1 MQQRSCPGAYY
12 ALFLLSFISLV
23 VGILNVVY
31 FFGGRVLAVLWPL
44 SLVLAIVLM
53 AWIRKQRWAPKLS
66 LAKTVIYGLVT
77 IIVSLLWGAFY
88 FDLSWDGQWYH
99 QAAVYALTEGWNP
112 VAEPIKTFNEH
123 NDLSI
128 RHFPKLFWYYSAAIT
143 ATFGEMEWGKSMQV
157 LVLAIAAATLWDAF
171 RDLGFSQRRAAVA
184 VILIV
189 LCPVVWSELT
199 TYLVDGLLYLLLVMF
214 SGAAMAWIKTR
225 KKIYLWLIVL
235 SVIWAI
241 NLKFTGI
248 VFIGVGVFFI
258 SIFLLIRKRAL
269 FTRFAA
275 LTIGAL
281 TLALFFFGFNPYIT
295 NTLQRGHPL
304 YPIMGTK
311 PYPGIYEQTGKD
323 SNEELETPR
332 NLMGKPGWYSFLYTS
347 FSRPGNAPYNEV
359 DNAELIFPFSLSFE
373 DWKAYEFHE
382 TRTAGFGPFY
392 GMMLLLSVPAI
403 FLLFNP
409 MYKSIRLP
417 LLLSVSAII
426 VSLLLNRHFWWPR
439 FLPQLWLLPV
449 MPVLILLLKARR
461 PDHRLLALGS
471 AALIMVNGLI
481 VLVVH
486 MSWETRSSVL
496 LRQQLNQLATARQPI
511 EVFYGAFQYSVER
524 KLEKRNISY
533 KPVKRKVLKNSP
545 HDTLVSVVQ
554 KYPNAV
560 LFRTTPK

>member
-1 MQQRSCPGAYY
+1 MQQRSCLGAYY
-12 ALFLLSFISLV
+12 ALFLLFFISLV
-23 VGILNVVY
+23 VAFTNIIY
-31 FFGGRVLAVLWPL
+31 FLGGRIFAVLWPVCL
-44 SLVLAIVLM
+44 LFSIVFIIW
-53 AWIRKQRWAPKLS
+53 AAKQQWAHNMKIG
-66 LAKTVIYGLVT
+66 KTVFPGLLT
-77 IIVSLLWGAFY
+77 ILFSIFFGAFY

-128 RHFPKLFWYYSAAIT
+128 CHFPKLFWYYSAAIT

-157 LVLAIAAATLWDAF
+157 LVLAIAAATLWDVF
-171 RDLGFSQRRAAVA
+171 RDLGFSRRRSGIPVVL
-184 VILIV
+184 VIA
-189 LCPVVWSELT
+189 CPVVWSEIA
-199 TYLVDGLLYLLLVMF
+199 TYLVDGMLYLFLLIF
-214 SGAAMAWIKTR
+214 SGSAMAWIKTR
-225 KKIYLWLIVL
+225 KKIYLWLIAL
-235 SVIWAI
+235 SAIWAI
-241 NLKFTGI
+241 NLKFTGV
-248 VFIGVGVFFI
+248 VFIGVTVFFT
-258 SIFLLIRKRAL
+258 SIYVIIKKPTL

-275 LTIGAL
+275 LTIG
-281 TLALFFFGFNPYIT
+281 TVMLALLFFGFNPYIT

-311 PYPGIYEQTGKD
+311 AYPGIYEQTGKD
-323 SNEELETPR
+323 SNEELETPK

-347 FSRPGNAPYNEV
+347 FSRPGNAPYNDL
-359 DNAELIFPFSLSFE
+359 DNAELISPFSLSFE

-392 GMMLLLSVPAI
+392 GMLLLLCVPTI

-461 PDHRLLALGS
+461 PAHRLFALGS
-471 AALIMVNGLI
+471 AALMTVNGLI

-486 MSWETRSSVL
+486 MSWETGSSVL
-496 LRQQLNQLATARQPI
+496 LRQQLNRLATAQQPV

-524 KLEKRNISY
+524 KLEKRNIRY

-560 LFRTTPK
+560 LYRMTPK